1 MAKKAKQTQPDSF
14 EGIESALTRTEQFI
28 EDNSKVLSY
37 IILGI
42 IAAVLIF
49 MGTKRFYLK
58 PLQEEASGQ
67 MFMAEKFF
75 ERDSFNLALNGYG
88 TYPGFLQ
95 VTEDYGITKAGNLAE
110 YYAGICYL
118 HLGDFENAIDY
129 LESFKTKDL
138 LVGAAKYSAM
148 GDAYVELGDYDKAVS
163 NFEKAINDFRN
174 DYSTPLILKKIALVY
189 EEMDEF
195 NKAND
200 YYLEISREYPDSEE
214 ARNIQKYIKR
224 TELKMQQS

>member
-14 EGIESALTRTEQFI
+14 EGIESALTKTEQFI

-42 IAAVLIF
+42 IAAVLIVI
-49 MGTKRFYLK
+49 GARRFYLK
-58 PLQEEASGQ
+58 PLQEEASSQ

-95 VTEDYGITKAGNLAE
+95 ITEDYGITKAGNLAE

-118 HLGDFENAIDY
+118 QLGDYENAIDH
-129 LESFKTKDL
+129 LESFKTDDL
-138 LVGAAKYSAM
+138 LVGAAKYSAL
-148 GDAYVELGDYDKAVS
+148 GDAYVELGEYDKAVN
-163 NFEKAINDFRN
+163 NFEKAISDFRN
-174 DYSTPLILKKIALVY
+174 DYSTPLILKKVALVY
-189 EEMDEF
+189 EEMNEF
-195 NKAND
+195 DKAND
-200 YYLEISREYPDSEE
+200 FYQEISREYPESEE
-214 ARNIQKYIKR
+214 ARDIQKYLKR
-224 TELKMQQS
+224 TELKMQQG

>member
-28 EDNSKVLSY
+28 EDNSKILSY